1 MWIRVTN
8 VREQDGRWESG
19 LLAQTAYLPVSGYW
33 LKQLEKMKEKGEQLY
48 SFDMSKQIGIVNNE
62 AKKLGYKLIF
72 SDYKVVNQEREEN
85 LLETLKE
92 SNFAINNKDRV
103 CFDDYSKVCFEI
115 DGNILSYDEFCR
127 YELPEGKVFKK
138 VFDNGYSY
146 IGSEP
151 FRVSAKQ
158 YADSAINATKQIGYI
173 WSGWRY
179 GYRLNDVFCIDV
191 PYGEDE
197 SYHEVS
203 FT

>member
-1 MWIRVTN
+1 MWIKVTN

-19 LLAQTAYLPVSGYW
+19 LLAQTAYLPVSEYW
-33 LKQLEKMKEKGEQLY
+33 LKQLEKMREKGEQLY

-62 AKKLGYKLIF
+62 VKKLGYKLIF
-72 SDYKVVNQEREEN
+72 SDYKVVSQEREES

-92 SNFAINNKDRV
+92 SNFTINNKDRV
-103 CFDDYSKVCFEI
+103 CFNDYSKVSFEI

-158 YADSAINATKQIGYI
+158 YADSAINAAKQIGYI
-173 WSGWRY
+173 WAGWRY
-179 GYRLNDVFCIDV
+179 GYRLNNVFCIDV
-191 PYGEDE
+191 LYGEDE